1 MPTEKKL
8 TGYPSIDKPWLKYYT
23 EEAINT
29 PYPECSIYEYILE
42 KNKVNMDKPSIRYFD
57 KSFTYREM
65 FSLIDDAAKGFSA
78 IGVKKGELVSM
89 CMLTMPETI
98 FSVYALNKL
107 GAVCNLIEPRTNAE
121 LIKDRIIDSKSKI
134 LVVVDVFLPKILQ
147 IVEQTKLEQIIVVP
161 ISESMPWLT
170 KMGFSLTKGRK
181 IPKIHNDP
189 KYLYWCDFL
198 TNGKNII
205 PEFAKYEKNQPAAII
220 YTGGTTG
227 VPKGAVLSNDC
238 FTAMAVQAFYDAPT
252 LFTKSRFLEI
262 MPPFIAYGLIF
273 GHFIPFCA
281 GLENCLIPVFE
292 PKKFAEL
299 VLKYKP
305 NHVVGVP
312 AFFESLANSKLIKN
326 KDISYLTSCITG
338 GDKMLV
344 ATEKHI
350 NSVYKSHGCINS
362 IMKGYGMTEMGS
374 AATFTA
380 TNECNV
386 EGSVGIP
393 THYTTVKVISPE
405 TGEELQY
412 NQQGEL
418 CMTGPTMMLQYYNN
432 EKETNNVMKKH
443 ADGLMWIHTGDIG
456 YITED
461 GVIFIV
467 DRIKRMIIRPDG
479 HNVWPSQIENVVT
492 KYEDVL
498 DCAVVGLPNPDNKN
512 GKIPTAFIVV
522 KEGVTADEQLIDK
535 IDVFC
540 KQRLPERDVAMAYRF
555 CDKLPLTLVG
565 KVDYRALEKEVDQ
578 LQ

>member
-1 MPTEKKL
+1 MPTEKNL

-23 EEAINT
+23 EEAINA
-29 PYPECSIYEYILE
+29 PLPECTIYEYILE
-42 KNKVNMDKPSIRYFD
+42 KNKANMDKPSIRYFD

-65 FSLIDDAAKGFSA
+65 FSRIDDVAKGFSA

-98 FSVYALNKL
+98 FSIYALNKL

-147 IVEQTKLEQIIVVP
+147 IVEKTKLEQIVVVP

-181 IPKIHNDP
+181 IPKMHNDP
-189 KYLYWCDFL
+189 QYLYWSDFL
-198 TNGKNII
+198 TNGKNTI

-238 FTAMAVQAFYDAPT
+238 FTAMAVQAFYDAPA

-405 TGEELQY
+405 TGEEVQY

-479 HNVWPSQIENVVT
+479 HNVWPSQIENVIT

-565 KVDYRALEKEVDQ
+565 KVDYRALEQEE
-578 LQ
+578 